1 MKNAAADVLYQ
12 LMLTRNPIVDGS
24 IPKHSKN
31 QANPDFLGESAVRS
45 ANAKPSLLASLRRQ
59 GHGADT
65 A

>member
-31 QANPDFLGESAVRS
+31 QANPDFLGESAVR
-45 ANAKPSLLASLRRQ
+45 
-59 GHGADT
+59 
-65 A
+65 